1 MKIIGGGGHAK
12 VCIEVLQLAGAYP
25 LSERFFFVAVGDN
38 SDRKHEAMRNNLLWA
53 CPAIVHPSAIIS
65 RSAVIGDGSIV
76 MAGAVVQAGAFI
88 GKHVIIN
95 TGATVDHDCI
105 IDDFAHIAP
114 GAHLCGNVQV
124 GEGALVGVGV
134 AVAPG
139 GKIPAWSVAKTR
151 RLEIEQQESVSGN
164 EELRGSAL
172 PVHGGE
178 IRSSSK

>member
-1 MKIIGGGGHAK
+1 MKIVGNGGHAK
-12 VCIEVLQLAGAYP
+12 VCREALELSGAQFDK
-25 LSERFFFVAVGDN
+25 RCFFVAVGDN
-38 SDRKHEAMRNNLLWA
+38 AARKREALRNDLLWA
-53 CPAIVHPSAIIS
+53 CPPIIHPRATVS
-65 RSAVIGDGSIV
+65 RSAVIGNGTVI
-76 MAGAVVQAGAFI
+76 MGGAIVQAGAFI

-151 RLEIEQQESVSGN
+151 RLEIEQQEPVPSHSG
-164 EELRGSAL
+164 L
-172 PVHGGE
+172 
-178 IRSSSK
+178 